1 MRSTL
6 LISLILGLLAS
17 CSTTSNDHLRLK
29 ARSDD
34 SVIGPGDTVTVVDD
48 MRKEAVMASARITP
62 DGRMEIPGLGLV
74 DVAGM
79 TARQLRRSLA
89 DQYVDIYGRTDLSV
103 DVLAP
108 DQRYYVYGEVAIP
121 GRFDLTNGCTI
132 FEAIERSQPDLT
144 VGDLSKVRLVRGSAE
159 AESVTH
165 FNVRRMARGD
175 LSFNMVLLDG
185 DILYVPP
192 TTVGH
197 VLSPIMSR
205 PAPADP
211 EVRRLR
217 IARDEEESEY

>member
-17 CSTTSNDHLRLK
+17 CSTTSNEHLRLQ

-48 MRKEAVMASARITP
+48 MRKEAIMASARITA
-62 DGRMEIPGLGLV
+62 DGQMEVPGLGLV
-74 DVAGM
+74 DVSGM

-108 DQRYYVYGEVAIP
+108 DQRYYVYGEVSVP
-121 GRFDLTNGCTI
+121 GRFDLSNGCTV
-132 FEAIERSQPDLT
+132 FEAVERAQVDRNTGDLT
-144 VGDLSKVRLVRGSAE
+144 KVRLVRGTLDAE
-159 AESVTH
+159 QVTH

-192 TTVGH
+192 TAVGQ
-197 VLSPIMSR
+197 VLSPVMSR

-217 IARDEEESEY
+217 IDPNEEDEY